1 MGNKEYLQKEL
12 DLLLEK
18 LRFWRYVL
26 FAIVSAIIGIIFSIS
41 QNKLNVNIIVFGLV
55 LSGFLGIIL
64 SIKRLTYLTQE
75 YKEYLK
81 ELKDAE

>member
-1 MGNKEYLQKEL
+1 LGNKEYLQKEL

>member
-1 MGNKEYLQKEL
+1 LGNKEYLQKEL

-26 FAIVSAIIGIIFSIS
+26 FA
-41 QNKLNVNIIVFGLV
+41 LV

-75 YKEYLK
+75 YKQYLK